1 MENPIH
7 HESPRRKNPSRARG
21 FARGLTHAV
30 APVLVAAIAFVLLW
44 NLHQKEAAELRSLES
59 VSVQDT
65 SALGLRTYCD
75 TLKPGVSLHA
85 SLLKTDISV
94 QQISSL
100 LGELGNVLDLR
111 KLLPG
116 ESYELITDGQDSL
129 RMLRYRKA
137 PGEIFVVEPV
147 EDGLTVFQENIPLTK
162 VVRKVEGTVD
172 VSLYDAV
179 IASGGDAELAVM
191 LSDIFAWDVDFFTDP
206 RKGDKFSLIVE
217 QYMRGGYPRGY
228 TRVLAAAYNGKEI
241 SKDAYAYRVSD
252 GKSGYFDSDGKSLR
266 RAFLKSPLNY
276 RRISSYFSNARYHPI
291 LKRYRPHHGIDY
303 AARYGTPVVTVGD
316 GVVEYAGWK
325 GGFGRYVSIR
335 HNSTFTSTYGHLSRF
350 GKGVRRGTRVA
361 QGHVIGYVG
370 SSGLST
376 GPHLDF
382 RLRQGGSYINPLRL
396 APPPLASVPKAEMAA
411 FERHKGL
418 LVQAMNSMAAS
429 QTMELVEFEAKFLP
443 DSLESSLAMAK

>member
-1 MENPIH
+1 MEHRN
-7 HESPRRKNPSRARG
+7 NPSRVRS
-21 FARGLTHAV
+21 RLNGLKHAI
-30 APVLVAAIAFVLLW
+30 APALIVAIAFALLW
-44 NLHQKEAAELRSLES
+44 QLNQKKAVELRTLES
-59 VSVQDT
+59 ASVGD
-65 SALGLRTYCD
+65 SVMKGLHSYRD

-94 QQISSL
+94 QQIASL
-100 LGELGNVLDLR
+100 LGELGNVLDLK

-137 PGEIFVVEPV
+137 PGEVFVVEPA
-147 EDGLTVFQENIPLTK
+147 EEGLTVFQENIPLTK
-162 VVRKVEGTVD
+162 VVRKIDGTLD

-179 IASGGDAELAVM
+179 CASGGDAELAVM

-206 RKGDKFSLIVE
+206 RKGDKFTLIVE
-217 QYMRGGYPRGY
+217 QYMRGGSPRGY
-228 TRVLAAAYNGKEI
+228 ARILAASYRGEEI

-252 GKSGYFDSDGKSLR
+252 GKSGYFDSEGKSLR
-266 RAFLKSPLNY
+266 RAFLRSPLNY

-303 AARYGTPVVTVGD
+303 AARYGTPVVTIGD

-325 GGFGRYVSIR
+325 GGFGRFVSIR
-335 HNSTFTSTYGHLSRF
+335 HNSTFTSTYGHLSGF
-350 GKGVRRGTRVA
+350 GKGVRHGTRVA
-361 QGHVIGYVG
+361 QGRVIGYVG

-382 RLRQGGSYINPLRL
+382 RLSQGGTFINPLRL
-396 APPPLASVPKAEMAA
+396 APPPLASVPAVEMAA
-411 FERHKGL
+411 FDRHKGL
-418 LVQAMNSMAAS
+418 LIQAMSSIPAS
-429 QTMELVEFEAKFLP
+429 QTMDFAEFESKFFP
-443 DSLESSLAMAK
+443 DTLQSNLAMSN

>member
-1 MENPIH
+1 MEHSIH
-7 HESPRRKNPSRARG
+7 HEHPRHKNPSRVRSYLN
-21 FARGLTHAV
+21 GLKHAI
-30 APVLVAAIAFVLLW
+30 APVLIVAIAFVLLLQL
-44 NLHQKEAAELRSLES
+44 NERKTAELRSLES
-59 VSVQDT
+59 ASVEDPGMK
-65 SALGLRTYCD
+65 GLRSYCD
-75 TLKPGVSLHA
+75 TLRPGVSLHA

-94 QQISSL
+94 QQIASL

-137 PGEIFVVEPV
+137 PGEIFVVEPA

-179 IASGGDAELAVM
+179 CASGGDAELAVM

-217 QYMRGGYPRGY
+217 QYMRGGHPGGY
-228 TRVLAAAYNGKEI
+228 TRVLAASYRGKEI
-241 SKDAYAYRVSD
+241 SKDAYAYSVSD
-252 GKSGYFDSDGKSLR
+252 GKSGYFDSEGKSLR

-325 GGFGRYVSIR
+325 GGFGRFVSIR
-335 HNSTFTSTYGHLSRF
+335 HNATFTSTYGHLSGF
-350 GKGVRRGTRVA
+350 GKGVRRGARVA
-361 QGHVIGYVG
+361 QGRVIGYVG

-382 RLRQGGSYINPLRL
+382 RLTRGGTYINPLRL

-411 FERHKGL
+411 FDRHKGL
-418 LVQAMNSMAAS
+418 LVQAMNSLTAS
-429 QTMELVEFEAKFLP
+429 QTMELAAFESKFFP
-443 DSLESSLAMAK
+443 DSLQSSLAMNR